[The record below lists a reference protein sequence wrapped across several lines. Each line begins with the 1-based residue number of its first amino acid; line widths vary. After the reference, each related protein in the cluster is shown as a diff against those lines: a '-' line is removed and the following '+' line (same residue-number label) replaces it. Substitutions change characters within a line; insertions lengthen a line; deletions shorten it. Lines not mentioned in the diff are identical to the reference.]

1 MDDSELQAIRQARL
15 RELQA
20 QHAAVSLQD
29 LRTLK
34 DNVLDL
40 FRFIDFFKSFRVVVP
55 NRQKKTASR
64 NGKK

>member
-34 DNVLDL
+34 DNVL
-40 FRFIDFFKSFRVVVP
+40 
-55 NRQKKTASR
+55 
-64 NGKK
+64 